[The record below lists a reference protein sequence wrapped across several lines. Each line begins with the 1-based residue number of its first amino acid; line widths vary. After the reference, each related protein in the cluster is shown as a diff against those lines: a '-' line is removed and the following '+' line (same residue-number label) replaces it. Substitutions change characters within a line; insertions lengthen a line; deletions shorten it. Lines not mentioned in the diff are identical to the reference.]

1 MTDLRAT
8 GLDDDE
14 AFLVAIKRLG
24 NLDAV
29 SREYAREHSDR
40 LWKQLAL
47 VPDDS
52 PGSPAPRWRELAV
65 VIALA
70 VGAGVAVRAGIAW
83 FGDDEVA
90 LARNVGLLV
99 VPFLAAYLGWKRQV
113 GVRTV
118 AAIAVP
124 FVVLAVVL
132 NVYPFVPE
140 GSTEVLAIIHA
151 PVVLWLL
158 VGLAYVAES
167 WRSDGRRMDFVR
179 FTGELAIYYTLLAL
193 GGGVLL
199 GLTAGV
205 LQLVGVDPEPV
216 ITEWVMPFAV
226 PGALIVAAW
235 LVEAKQDVVENIA
248 PVLTRIFTPLTIVM
262 LVAVLVALIASGGLV
277 EVDRDLLILMDAIL
291 VLVLALLLYSISA
304 RDPLAPP
311 ALADWLQLVLVGGGP
326 RGRRRDADRDAHADR
341 GVRHEPQQDR
351 GARAQP
357 AAARAPRGLGVAQRP
372 VPAWS
377 RHVRGARALA
387 DAVPAGLRRLGRG
400 RRDRVPAAVRLRL
413 TRRSPAGDDL
423 PGCGVAADVRPA
435 VRTAPGSTP
444 RTPDATAAR
453 GSRRPARATAAASRS

>member
-1 MTDLRAT
+1 MAADIELEAQIDRWRGYVHRRQVISSADVDELEDHLRGQVADLQAT

-52 PGSPAPRWRELAV
+52 PGSPAPRWRELTV
-65 VIALA
+65 VLALA

-83 FGDDEVA
+83 FDDELA
-90 LARNVGLLV
+90 LVRNVALLV
-99 VPFLAAYLGWKRQV
+99 VPFLAAYLGWKRRV

-140 GSTEVLAIIHA
+140 GATEVLAIIHA

-158 VGLAYVAES
+158 VGLAYVAGS
-167 WRSDGRRMDFVR
+167 WRSDARRMDFVR

-193 GGGVLL
+193 GGGVLV
-199 GLTAGV
+199 GLTAAV

-216 ITEWVMPFAV
+216 ITGWVLPFAV
-226 PGALIVAAW
+226 PGALVVAAW

-262 LVAVLVALIASGGLV
+262 LVAVLVALTASGGFV

-304 RDPLAPP
+304 RDPVAPP
-311 ALADWLQLVLVGGGP
+311 ALADWLQLVMVGAALAVDAVMLTAMLTRIAEFGTSPNKVAALGLNLLLLVHLGVSAWRSARFL
-326 RGRRRDADRDAHADR
+326 RGRGTFSELERWQTRYLP
-341 GVRHEPQQDR
+341 VY
-351 GARAQP
+351 
-357 AAARAPRGLGVAQRP
+357 AA
-372 VPAWS
+372 W
-377 RHVRGARALA
+377 
-387 DAVPAGLRRLGRG
+387 
-400 RRDRVPAAVRLRL
+400 AAFVVIVFPPLF
-413 TRRSPAGDDL
+413 DF
-423 PGCGVAADVRPA
+423 V
-435 VRTAPGSTP
+435 
-444 RTPDATAAR
+444 
-453 GSRRPARATAAASRS
+453 